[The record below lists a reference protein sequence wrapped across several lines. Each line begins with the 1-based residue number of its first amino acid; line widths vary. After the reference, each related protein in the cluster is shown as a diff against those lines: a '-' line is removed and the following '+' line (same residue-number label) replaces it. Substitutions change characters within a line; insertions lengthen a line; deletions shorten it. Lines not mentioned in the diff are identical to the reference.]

1 MEKSCKNTLVICH
14 VSGMHELPSEVFVAC
29 PSGRRR
35 QPLLFCHLQ
44 HIRTAFH
51 MVQNKVFQK
60 TYEMVV
66 AFMGKHRW
74 KEKNVMYS
82 WFSPLSDP
90 ENIKWVVEINI
101 PDQLLRKVFQ
111 TPRSMSRSPCAYAG
125 LIFFFRLL
133 GYRWQWRGLER
144 R

>member
-1 MEKSCKNTLVICH
+1 MYLACMSSLRRYSWHVHQGGDANLCCFVIC
-14 VSGMHELPSEVFVAC
+14 STSERHFTW
-29 PSGRRR
+29 SK
-35 QPLLFCHLQ
+35 
-44 HIRTAFH
+44 IRP
-51 MVQNKVFQK
+51 VFQK

-111 TPRSMSRSPCAYAG
+111 TPRSMSRSPCT
-125 LIFFFRLL
+125 
-133 GYRWQWRGLER
+133 
-144 R
+144 